1 MFTQI
6 SLNLFNQEFK
16 RFGREDH
23 FTDAGLEALFN
34 YLEQYE
40 EECGEQIQLDVIA
53 LCCDYT
59 EYKNFKE
66 IQKNY
71 DEIKSMEDL
80 RDNTQVI
87 ECSNGHIIIQ
97 NF

>member
-1 MFTQI
+1 MFINI
-6 SLNLFNQEFK
+6 SLNLFKQEFK
-16 RFGREDH
+16 TFNREDN

-34 YLEQYE
+34 YIEQYE
-40 EECGEQIQLDVIA
+40 EECGEQIKLDVIA

-71 DEIKSMEDL
+71 DKIKSMEDL